1 MRTRY
6 LLPLLAALVL
16 APTLAG
22 ARSVVTDPALPRALP
37 ADGPVSV
44 EWTDP
49 AQFSDIRFSN
59 NRWEAQQG
67 SWVAE
72 LARHLQQQ
80 AARRLPAGQQ
90 M

>member
-1 MRTRY
+1 MPPMPSMQHLSKFTI
-6 LLPLLAALVL
+6 LAALVL

-49 AQFSDIRFSN
+49 APFSDIRFSGN
-59 NRWEAQQG
+59 PWEAQRG
-67 SWVAE
+67 HWVQQ
-72 LARHLQQQ
+72 LAQHLQN
-80 AARRLPAGQQ
+80 LL
-90 M
+90 